1 MRHPV
6 CVYILS
12 SLLTC
17 LFTCFI
23 LITYQPFYLSQYRS
37 VLFDV
42 GFYLRLSVCVDIFS
56 HVCLF
61 TCLLIRLFLLPACL
75 YFCLFL
81 SSILC
86 LVCLVCLCVSLI
98 CFFFLIALFFVCTSV
113 FCFFFI
119 YLFILLSFFPCLLLS
134 SFFFLLSFSI
144 FYPFILLSFFLSLFL
159 SLFLLLSISPF
170 LLFFF
175 LLFTCPFTSSAY
187 LFIQLSVYLVH
198 LPLCPVYPPLTLSSM
213 NTCLPMLVCLSPRV
227 YPRVC
232 VYECMHVLRTLVT
245 AYCAEV
251 KLG

>member
-1 MRHPV
+1 MCHTV

-98 CFFFLIALFFVCTSV
+98 CCFFSYCFVFCLYLCFLFFFYLFVYPFVFLSLSSSVFFFLSSV
-113 FCFFFI
+113 FFYF
-119 YLFILLSFFPCLLLS
+119 LSVY
-134 SFFFLLSFSI
+134 SFVFFLVFISITISSSVYFSF
-144 FYPFILLSFFLSLFL
+144 
-159 SLFLLLSISPF
+159 SPF
-170 LLFFF
+170 LLPSIH
-175 LLFTCPFTSSAY
+175 LPVYLIRLPVYSPVRLPRPFTSLPRLPTTYPFVHEYLSAY
-187 LFIQLSVYLVH
+187 ACVP
-198 LPLCPVYPPLTLSSM
+198 LPARV
-213 NTCLPMLVCLSPRV
+213 SPGVRV
-227 YPRVC
+227 
-232 VYECMHVLRTLVT
+232 
-245 AYCAEV
+245 
-251 KLG
+251 